1 MLTEKPA
8 SWKFELETPELG
20 NPEAVTFLHD
30 EAETGQLEGILYDG
44 LTFSFEGPVIVDAEG
59 RWLDSDLA
67 VSLKISAT
75 FSAPCSRCLEPS
87 RIEILNDFL
96 YLYSLRKKESPEE
109 APEDENF
116 HVVLVSRWQ
125 RFFDISDHVW
135 ESVVVSL
142 PSKVLCS
149 SGCKG
154 LCPQCGRPLKN
165 GDCGCS
171 AKELDPR
178 MEKLLGIKIEETK
191 E

>member
-20 NPEAVTFLHD
+20 NPEAVTYLHA
-30 EAETGQLEGILYDG
+30 EAETGQFDGIFYDG
-44 LTFSFEGPVIVDAEG
+44 MRFSFEGPVIVDAEG
-59 RWLDSDLA
+59 RWIDSDLS

-96 YLYSLRKKESPEE
+96 YLYSLRKKAS
-109 APEDENF
+109 AGDTSADEDF
-116 HVVLVSRWQ
+116 HVVQVSRWQ

-135 ESVVVSL
+135 ECIVISL

-149 SGCKG
+149 ADCKG

-165 GDCGCS
+165 GKCS
-171 AKELDPR
+171 CTLNELDPR
-178 MEKLLGIKIEETK
+178 LEKLLGINIEETP